1 VNTVTTVK
9 SQPALRHP
17 LAHPVE
23 MMCTRAIG
31 AGGQLLLSR
40 WLARAAESAER
51 ADLRPGVVIPTA

>member
-1 VNTVTTVK
+1 MTRVRND
-9 SQPALRHP
+9 QAGRHP

-23 MMCTRAIG
+23 TMCTIALG

-51 ADLRPGVVIPTA
+51 ADLRPGIPVPAA

>member
-1 VNTVTTVK
+1 MNTVTTIKTKPV
-9 SQPALRHP
+9 SRRP

-23 MMCTRAIG
+23 TMCTIALG

-51 ADLRPGVVIPTA
+51 ADLRPGVTTPTA